1 MSNVRRLPGPN
12 ADIWDWQREG
22 LCRGR
27 DSAQFFHPDGER
39 GSARTRR
46 ETQAKALCRSCPVR
60 PECAAQSL
68 AAREPYGVWGGFTET
83 ERLRLLAIGWQD
95 AWQRYRRRV
104 DVGKLG
110 MQAFAETNNRE
121 LRTAVWQQVRH
132 ADLSPNRRNI
142 HDATLLSLLHIVKH
156 GHSGKIWSPKMGV
169 QRISEVV
176 NCHNL

>member
-104 DVGKLG
+104 DVGKLEAKTEPRDHEIVRPPARAVG
-110 MQAFAETNNRE
+110 RRPIGRPAPARRPSQADRAGFG
-121 LRTAVWQQVRH
+121 
-132 ADLSPNRRNI
+132 RR
-142 HDATLLSLLHIVKH
+142 
-156 GHSGKIWSPKMGV
+156 
-169 QRISEVV
+169 
-176 NCHNL
+176 

>member
-104 DVGKLG
+104 DVGKLE
-110 MQAFAETNNRE
+110 AKLNRE
-121 LRTAVWQQVRH
+121 LTKSFGRRPELPSADHAVAPR
-132 ADLSPNRRNI
+132 
-142 HDATLLSLLHIVKH
+142 
-156 GHSGKIWSPKMGV
+156 
-169 QRISEVV
+169 QREAVAAS
-176 NCHNL
+176 

>member
-12 ADIWDWQREG
+12 ADVWDWQREG

-83 ERLRLLAIGWQD
+83 ERLRLLTIGWQD
-95 AWQRYRRRV
+95 ASQRYRRRV
-104 DVGKLG
+104 DIGKLE
-110 MQAFAETNNRE
+110 AKLNRDITKSFG
-121 LRTAVWQQVRH
+121 RPPTMTGTDRAPAPRPRAAV
-132 ADLSPNRRNI
+132 
-142 HDATLLSLLHIVKH
+142 ATS
-156 GHSGKIWSPKMGV
+156 
-169 QRISEVV
+169 
-176 NCHNL
+176 